1 MAMTANRGT
10 GTDRRWWRTE
20 SIAQNARLRV
30 VVPECLFT
38 LLLMLAVLAYVATL
52 DLNIRYGFLW
62 SGVALCLA
70 ITALAVALPWDRAAP
85 GWIALLPVADMVSI
99 ALLRLGLL
107 PEGVSLSL
115 LLFAPAIWLV
125 LLLQGRGVILATV
138 VSLLA
143 VSLPSLFYVPPYLSL
158 GGIVRNSL
166 LPLAV
171 LLISWLALLLY
182 QRLEQNLNR
191 LVTAQ
196 RQKERLHRIARTQA
210 RLLTGVGENLN
221 VGVLVLDVDGNDVLY
236 NRAQRGFHSLVSPP
250 SNPDKTEAGHY
261 VYRADG
267 RTPMPVEERPAHRAA
282 RGEVFENVTV
292 VAGPPE
298 SRQRT
303 LSVSARHVL
312 NGQGEH
318 EATVLIF
325 QDVTELQDAVR
336 ERDRFVATVSHE
348 LRTPLTSII
357 GYTDLA
363 LDEAEEDPLL
373 AEYLD
378 VVLRN
383 SKHLRTLV
391 EELLLEQQT
400 RIGRTD
406 RNLEPT
412 DLCELVQRAVE
423 SQQPQAAEKGQTLSA
438 VIEGPAPAIPLE
450 RSRIMQV
457 LGNLITNAVKYTPE
471 GGRIT
476 VSTEL
481 APGVVGFTVTD
492 DGPGMDAEDGERIF
506 SPFYRTRAA
515 TAGGAP
521 GAGIG
526 LALSRSIVEAHGGHI
541 SVRTAPGE
549 GTSICVSI
557 PIPAGE
563 GTS

>member
-1 MAMTANRGT
+1 MTANRGT

-20 SIAQNARLRV
+20 AIAQNARLRV

-38 LLLMLAVLAYVATL
+38 LLLMLAVIAYTATL
-52 DLNIRYGFLW
+52 DLNIRPGFLW
-62 SGVALCLA
+62 SGVGLCLGV
-70 ITALAVALPWDRAAP
+70 TALGVLLPWERAAP
-85 GWIALLPVADMVSI
+85 RWIALLPVGDMVSVG
-99 ALLRLGLL
+99 LLRLGLL
-107 PEGVSLSL
+107 PEGISLSL

-125 LLLQGRGVILATV
+125 ILLQRRGLIIAVV
-138 VSLLA
+138 VSVVA
-143 VSLPSLFYVPPYLSL
+143 VSVPSLFYIPPYFSP
-158 GGIVRNSL
+158 GGLVRNSL

-182 QRLEQNLNR
+182 QRMEHNLNR

-210 RLLTGVGENLN
+210 RLLTGVGEALN
-221 VGVLVLDVDGNDVLY
+221 VGILVLDVDGNDVLY
-236 NRAQRGFHSLVSPP
+236 NRAQRTIHTLVSPP
-250 SNPDKTEAGHY
+250 TNADKTEAGHFI
-261 VYRADG
+261 YRPNG
-267 RTPMPVEERPAHRAA
+267 KTPVPVTERPAYRAA
-282 RGEVFENVTV
+282 RGEIFEGMIV

-298 SRQRT
+298 SQQKT
-303 LSVSARHVL
+303 LSVSSRHVL

-336 ERDRFVATVSHE
+336 ERDKFVATVSHE

-363 LDEAEEDPLL
+363 LDEAEEDPLM

-412 DLCELVQRAVE
+412 DIGRLVERAVE
-423 SQQPQAAEKGQTLSA
+423 SQQPQAVEKGQSLTAA
-438 VIEGPAPAIPLE
+438 VGGPAPLLSLE

-457 LGNLITNAVKYTPE
+457 LNNLITNAVKYTPP
-471 GGRIT
+471 GGRIR
-476 VSTEL
+476 VSTDV
-481 APGVVGFTVTD
+481 APGAVGFTVTD
-492 DGPGMDAEDGERIF
+492 DGPGMEPEDGERIF
-506 SPFYRTRAA
+506 SPFFRTQSA
-515 TAGGAP
+515 TQGGAS

-526 LALSRSIVEAHGGHI
+526 LSLSRAIVEAHEGHI
-541 SVRTAPGE
+541 SVKTAPGR
-549 GTSICVSI
+549 GTSISVSI
-557 PIPAGE
+557 PIPAEE
-563 GTS
+563 GSP